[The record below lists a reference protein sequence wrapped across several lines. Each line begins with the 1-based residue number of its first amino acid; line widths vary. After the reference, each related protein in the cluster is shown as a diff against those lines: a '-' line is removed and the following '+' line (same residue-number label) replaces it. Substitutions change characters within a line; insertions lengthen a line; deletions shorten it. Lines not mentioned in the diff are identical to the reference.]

1 MRDWD
6 ARVRNHPGLILFVA
20 VFLGGL
26 PSLGAG
32 FFMDDYGHYRSAR
45 EAEWNLKSL
54 GSAYTIDVHDVH
66 DGWIPEEMSHFR
78 FSYFRPFSLFY
89 FKLNI
94 ALWKDWKPG
103 FHLMSLFVHFLAVY
117 MLYVLGCRLLF
128 EKKRALLAA
137 LLFAWFPQNIPA
149 IPWISTS
156 GELLV
161 TFFSLF
167 CVWSY
172 LQFRC
177 RGRRVYCILSLMCM
191 TLGLLTKEYAVI
203 LPLLVLMAEILLYP
217 DPVGGRRR
225 WIRAVLRSLP
235 FFVILSGYLVLRG
248 VAMEG
253 HYLPPSTRYFCPP
266 LEPGC
271 AAFALNKLLYGFL
284 MVFCFFPAME
294 PPFSILLQHWPL
306 TLLAAGFI
314 SALVVLVQRWAG
326 WDREGVFALGWAVLF
341 LLPTASFAPAPW
353 HVYVP
358 SAGGC
363 ILIVWFFTK
372 GGKKR
377 SATSPARRAG
387 WLKGAGSFLFGLFFL
402 VFFVFG
408 FIVSWVNQQQM
419 RVTESVSLELSQAP
433 KARRLFFLDVKALR
447 YNFIQEL
454 KMRSP
459 HLPVEYHILSMV
471 HLGAEPSRVDQL
483 DDHRFLTAAQG
494 RAFFLETGWGARR
507 DHELVLSAGRT
518 ARVDD
523 YLISIE
529 EVGMLAGDSEPGA
542 IQYVYHFEEPLRD
555 PRNLFFQVLPDGIRR
570 IEFR

>member
-1 MRDWD
+1 MRDWA
-6 ARVRNHPGLILFVA
+6 ARVRNYPGLVLFVA
-20 VFLGGL
+20 IFLGGL

-45 EAEWNLKSL
+45 EAGWNLKSL
-54 GSAYTIDVHDVH
+54 GSAYTIDVRNVH
-66 DGWIPEEMSHFR
+66 DGWVPEEMSHFR

-103 FHLMSLFVHFLAVY
+103 FHLMNLLVHFLATY
-117 MLYVLGCRLLF
+117 MLYVLGCRLL
-128 EKKRALLAA
+128 EKKHALLAA
-137 LLFAWFPQNIPA
+137 LLFAWFPQNIPT

-161 TFFSLF
+161 TFFSLLS
-167 CVWSY
+167 VWSY
-172 LQFRC
+172 LQFRS
-177 RGRRVYCILSLMCM
+177 RRRMGYYILALSGLI
-191 TLGLLTKEYAVI
+191 LGLLSKEYAVI
-203 LPLLVLMAEILLYP
+203 LPLLVLVAEILLCQ
-217 DPVGGRRR
+217 DPIGARKG
-225 WIRAVLRSLP
+225 WIQTLLWSLP
-235 FFVILSGYLVLRG
+235 FFAILGGYLVLRG
-248 VAMEG
+248 IAMEG
-253 HYLPPSTRYFCPP
+253 QHLPPSTRYFCPP

-294 PPFSILLQHWPL
+294 PPFSVLLLHWPL
-306 TLLAAGFI
+306 TLLGAGFI
-314 SALVVLVQRWAG
+314 LVLVVLVQHWKG
-326 WDREGVFALGWAVLF
+326 WDREGLFALGWAILF
-341 LLPTASFAPAPW
+341 LLPTAPFAPAPW

-363 ILIVWFFTK
+363 ILIVWCFAK

-377 SATSPARRAG
+377 SVPSPVRRAR
-387 WLKGAGSFLFGLFFL
+387 WLKGAGLFLFGLFFL
-402 VFFVFG
+402 VFFAFG
-408 FIVSWVNQQQM
+408 FVVSWVNHKQM
-419 RVTESVSLELSQAP
+419 KIAESVSRELLQTPEAH
-433 KARRLFFLDVKALR
+433 RLFFLDVKTLQ
-447 YNFIQEL
+447 YNFIQDL
-454 KMRSP
+454 KLRFGHFP
-459 HLPVEYHILSMV
+459 LEVHILSML
-471 HLGAEPSRVDQL
+471 HLGAATPSRVYQL
-483 DDHRFLTAAQG
+483 DDHRFLTEARG

-523 YLISIE
+523 YLIRIE
-529 EVGMLAGDSEPGA
+529 EVGMLSSDSEPGA
-542 IQYVYHFEEPLRD
+542 VQYVYHFKEPLRD